1 MVHARFMM
9 VKIGFSKMGLK
20 LSKSILDIEKKV
32 IRRIPIIIMGKRS
45 EAALAIV
52 SSPFMVAYMQK
63 INMLNRI
70 IAELVVGKI
79 VVVIKVPNS
88 VNEIKVVRI
97 KKTKSTR

>member
-1 MVHARFMM
+1 M
-9 VKIGFSKMGLK
+9 
-20 LSKSILDIEKKV
+20 
-32 IRRIPIIIMGKRS
+32 
-45 EAALAIV
+45 AIV
-52 SSPFMVAYMQK
+52 SSPFMAAYMQK

-97 KKTKSTR
+97 KKTKSTSNTENGTAIWKWKQNNFY

>member
-1 MVHARFMM
+1 MVHACFMM

-20 LSKSILDIEKKV
+20 LSKSILDMEKKV

-45 EAALAIV
+45 EAVLAIV
-52 SSPFMVAYMQK
+52 SSPFMAAYMQK

-79 VVVIKVPNS
+79 VVVINKGSEN
-88 VNEIKVVRI
+88 
-97 KKTKSTR
+97 KKDKKYKINQLI

>member
-1 MVHARFMM
+1 MA
-9 VKIGFSKMGLK
+9 
-20 LSKSILDIEKKV
+20 
-32 IRRIPIIIMGKRS
+32 
-45 EAALAIV
+45 
-52 SSPFMVAYMQK
+52 AYMQK